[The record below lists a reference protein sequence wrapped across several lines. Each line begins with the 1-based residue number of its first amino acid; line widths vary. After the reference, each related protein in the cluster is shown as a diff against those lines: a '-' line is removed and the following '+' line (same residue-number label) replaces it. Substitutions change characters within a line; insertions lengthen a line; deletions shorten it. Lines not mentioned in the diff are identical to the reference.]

1 MKTVIEDKRPG
12 AKRRV
17 DDSEAL
23 GAINL
28 FFRGAFGGT
37 CNATGVRRD
46 PNGPSTFLVDTD
58 YGDVEFSL
66 FQTSTLTPGVR
77 YVNIRLRVP
86 AAWDADGVMMRA
98 LHHNMPRLGLD
109 YEARADD
116 RRVHTW
122 VGLWD
127 EFFLRY

>member
-1 MKTVIEDKRPG
+1 MKNVIAGDKRRG
-12 AKRRV
+12 TRAV
-17 DDSEAL
+17 DDTEAL

-37 CNATGVRRD
+37 LTAIGVRRD
-46 PNGPSTFLVDTD
+46 PSTPTFLVDTD
-58 YGDVEFSL
+58 RGDVEFSL

-77 YVNIRLRVP
+77 YINIRLRVP
-86 AAWDADGVMMRA
+86 AAWDAEGVMMRA
-98 LHHNMPRLGLD
+98 LFHNMPRLGLC

-127 EFFLRY
+127 EFFTRY